1 MCWQQPRTLGELSDV
16 QRDALG
22 LDAALVR
29 VARGSC
35 AIELA
40 IGRTLDRLFRGDRL
54 LQLCYSCEADYARE
68 KARDPAAHDVPL
80 APARARARGPAA
92 ARARGGLTHHLHGI
106 HLGYPEVT
114 GRAGERLHWRFGPGD
129 AVPLEEWITCGD
141 DDVRRANAATGPG
154 GPSVVTEGRDAGWI
168 VTCA

>member
-68 KARDPAAHDVPL
+68 RLGIPPRTMYLWLRLARGLEDRPLLERAVVSRTTSTGSTSGTQRSPAGPASGSTGGSGPGTRCRSRSGSPAATTTSGG
-80 APARARARGPAA
+80 RTRRRGPAA
-92 ARARGGLTHHLHGI
+92 R
-106 HLGYPEVT
+106 V
-114 GRAGERLHWRFGPGD
+114 
-129 AVPLEEWITCGD
+129 
-141 DDVRRANAATGPG
+141 
-154 GPSVVTEGRDAGWI
+154 S
-168 VTCA
+168 